1 MDKKT
6 DEAFEALWQEKQG
19 ETSVAYIKGV
29 KALCKEFYKAGL
41 TAFSAVTQDEIVP
54 QDFLDWWKTYDLA
67 VNRKD
72 CLKKWLKLTDEEK
85 KACMAYTP
93 AYVEATPEKQ
103 YRKRPLTFLNQ
114 KAWNDEIIYRNGN
127 KPTAEQQRQQQLEGA
142 ARIVARYTGSGDGDK
157 E

>member
-1 MDKKT
+1 MDKSI
-6 DEAFEALWQEKQG
+6 DRLFEALWQEKA
-19 ETSVAYIKGV
+19 ESTSVAYIKGV

>member
-1 MDKKT
+1 MDKSI
-6 DEAFEALWQEKQG
+6 DRLFEALWQEKA
-19 ETSVAYIKGV
+19 ESTSVAYIKGV

-54 QDFLDWWKTYDLA
+54 QDFLEWWKTYDLA